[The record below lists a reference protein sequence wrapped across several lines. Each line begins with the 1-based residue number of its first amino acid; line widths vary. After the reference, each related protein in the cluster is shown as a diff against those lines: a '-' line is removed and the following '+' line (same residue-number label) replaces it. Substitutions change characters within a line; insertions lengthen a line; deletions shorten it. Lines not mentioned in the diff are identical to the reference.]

1 MSITERLD
9 AGAPATP
16 TGARS
21 DTRSDL
27 RPDLRPDLR
36 RKPPRVAGH
45 RRSAART
52 ERVSQLEVPQPGAPQ
67 IETPQPEAPH
77 AELPPAGARLRERST
92 WRPRPAVLVLVTV
105 LALAALAAGALGWAA
120 HLASADRAAGPAA
133 LAAAR
138 SAAPVVL
145 SYDSAHLDGDFAK
158 ARRLLTGS
166 FAADYTATTTKVV
179 APAAE
184 QYHAKVTADVAAA
197 SVVRAS
203 REEVVVL
210 LFVNQTTT
218 SDRLDGPKVDL
229 NRVRMTMV
237 PVHGRWLVARVDA
250 L

>member
-16 TGARS
+16 TGA
-21 DTRSDL
+21 

-52 ERVSQLEVPQPGAPQ
+52 ERVSQLA
-67 IETPQPEAPH
+67 TPQPEAPH
-77 AELPPAGARLRERST
+77 AELPPAGAALRKRST
-92 WRPRPAVLVLVTV
+92 WRPRPAVIVLVTV

-120 HLASADRAAGPAA
+120 HRASADRAAGPAA

-145 SYDSAHLDGDFAK
+145 SYDSAHLDSDFAK

>member
-16 TGARS
+16 TGA
-21 DTRSDL
+21 

-52 ERVSQLEVPQPGAPQ
+52 ERVSQLEVPQPETPQ
-67 IETPQPEAPH
+67 PETPQPETPQPEAPH
-77 AELPPAGARLRERST
+77 AELPPAGAALRKRST

-120 HLASADRAAGPAA
+120 HRASADRAAGPAA

-145 SYDSAHLDGDFAK
+145 SYDSAHLDSDFAK

-203 REEVVVL
+203 RDAVVVL